1 VSGDQG
7 GTASV
12 STQVST
18 RPEPE
23 PVERLRRRRAA
34 RRVGIAV
41 IGLGVLLGLAN
52 LVGVRTAEVRDEA
65 DGVTLAVT
73 FARVT
78 RSGLATP
85 WRVEVRSEAG
95 FEGPVTLTTSADYFE
110 RFDFNQWYPEP
121 SGTAL
126 RGSLLVLTFDRPQS
140 DVLLLSFDGRA
151 SPTFGLTSAA
161 TTSLDTDG
169 LPRLSV
175 SYRTWV
181 MP

>member
-1 VSGDQG
+1 MSGDQG

-12 STQVST
+12 ST
-18 RPEPE
+18 RPEAE
-23 PVERLRRRRAA
+23 PVELLRRRRAA

-52 LVGVRTAEVRDEA
+52 LVGVRTAAVRDQA
-65 DGVTLAVT
+65 DGVMLAVT
-73 FARVT
+73 YASVT

-126 RGSLLVLTFDRPQS
+126 RGPLLVLTFDRPQG

-151 SPTFGLTSAA
+151 SPTFGLASAA